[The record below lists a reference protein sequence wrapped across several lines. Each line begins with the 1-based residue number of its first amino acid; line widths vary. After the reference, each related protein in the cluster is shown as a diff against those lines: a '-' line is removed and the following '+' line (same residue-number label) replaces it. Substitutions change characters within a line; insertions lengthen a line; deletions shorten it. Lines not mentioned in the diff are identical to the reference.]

1 MQNYVTQK
9 SLIISHFL
17 IGPPSSGKS
26 TLANQLIKL
35 QPTAKIISTDAIRSL
50 IFGDESIQGDWS
62 LIEENVLSKMRESFQ
77 AGQPV
82 IYDATNAKREW
93 RKSLLSQVASDN
105 VQWMAWHLQTPL
117 ELCKAWNKQRH
128 RQVPET
134 VIDEFFQSLKDNP
147 PRLEDGFVAINSLP
161 LTEKEF
167 DWVQVEYMLKNRE

>member
-1 MQNYVTQK
+1 MTQK
-9 SLIISHFL
+9 SLLISHFL

-35 QPTAKIISTDAIRSL
+35 QPTAKIISTDAIRAL

-62 LIEENVLSKMRESFQ
+62 LIEENVLSQMRESFQ

-82 IYDATNAKREW
+82 IYDATNAKLEW

-117 ELCKAWNKQRH
+117 ELCKAWNKQRR

-134 VIDEFFQSLKDNP
+134 VIDEFFQSLKDNL
-147 PRLEDGFVAINSLP
+147 PRLEEGFVAINSLS

-167 DWVQVEYMLKNRE
+167 DWVQVEYILKNRA